1 MDRLQFVEF
10 MAFNELVG
18 TPDTPVTEALDA
30 WNKDDSSTES
40 ILYNAYVML
49 PKSRWDKVGK
59 SIMWGLRKLDML
71 PEWEK

>member
-10 MAFNELVG
+10 MAFNELNG
-18 TPDTPVTEALDA
+18 TPDTPVAEALEA

-40 ILYNAYVML
+40 ILYNAYVL
-49 PKSRWDKVGK
+49 LSKSRWDKVGK
-59 SIMWGLRKLDML
+59 SIMWGLRKLNML